1 MAEMRR
7 FEANVKRL
15 SDVASFLGL
24 KVNEEYKYLEVTGL
38 SSSSSRIHPGE
49 LFIALPGKNHHG
61 AKFALDAKNSGAI
74 ALLTDSEGL
83 DLASNSLGNFPILV
97 VDNPRGKIGYLAD
110 WFHNS
115 PSRALFLAGITGTN
129 GKTTTSYLLK
139 QIWEFAGMK
148 AGLIGTIGI
157 EIGEERF
164 NASHTTPEADQ
175 LHYILSIMQER
186 KVRAAAIEVSSH
198 ALSLNRVDGAYF
210 SAAAFTNLT
219 QDHLDFHGDMENYY
233 QAKKKLFDSTRS
245 QVSFINIDDSYGV
258 RLEGEI
264 SIPSKTISRSKSKV
278 SWHYQDV
285 KITPKGYYV
294 DVKGTDGILISGELN
309 LIGEHNLDNALMAM
323 AIAFESG
330 VDPLVIGNS
339 LAILKPAPGR
349 LESIDCG
356 QNFLALVDYAH
367 TPDAV
372 EKVLAALRANT
383 KSKLIAI
390 LGCGGNRDKSKRPLM
405 GKALLSGSDIA
416 IFTSDNP
423 RDEDPEQIL
432 REMIGSLKISVPNAV
447 ISDRQSA
454 IKYGVERAEAGD
466 ILVILGKGHET
477 GQEIKGVKH
486 AFSDQEVLQRCIE
499 AKL

>member
-83 DLASNSLGNFPILV
+83 DFASNSLGNFPILV

>member
-447 ISDRQSA
+447 IGDRQSA

>member
-285 KITPKGYYV
+285 KITPKG
-294 DVKGTDGILISGELN
+294 
-309 LIGEHNLDNALMAM
+309 
-323 AIAFESG
+323 
-330 VDPLVIGNS
+330 
-339 LAILKPAPGR
+339 
-349 LESIDCG
+349 
-356 QNFLALVDYAH
+356 
-367 TPDAV
+367 
-372 EKVLAALRANT
+372 
-383 KSKLIAI
+383 
-390 LGCGGNRDKSKRPLM
+390 
-405 GKALLSGSDIA
+405 
-416 IFTSDNP
+416 
-423 RDEDPEQIL
+423 
-432 REMIGSLKISVPNAV
+432 
-447 ISDRQSA
+447 
-454 IKYGVERAEAGD
+454 
-466 ILVILGKGHET
+466 
-477 GQEIKGVKH
+477 
-486 AFSDQEVLQRCIE
+486 
-499 AKL
+499 